1 MESEVRIVSLHIPI
15 LPATG
20 ATESGK
26 TRARILI
33 GKTSRKQKGQNKYNV
48 IAKSIQ

>member
-1 MESEVRIVSLHIPI
+1 MLGTLRREVAYMESEVRIVSLHIPI

-26 TRARILI
+26 TREQRF
-33 GKTSRKQKGQNKYNV
+33 
-48 IAKSIQ
+48 